1 MQRATSAADATAVT
15 GTTTPDVIVVE
26 RLTKRYGDLTAVDD
40 VSFTARRGEILGIVG
55 PNGAGKTTTLECI
68 EGLRKPTAGSIRV
81 LDADAGSAEV
91 KERIGVQLQANSYFD
106 HLTLTET
113 LELFGRFYKRSLS
126 PARLLSRVNLDDKA
140 RTTVRKLSGGQQQRF
155 SLAATLVNDP
165 EVVIL
170 DEPSTGLDPQARRD
184 LWDLARDINTDGRT
198 ILLTTHYMEEA
209 EHLCDR
215 VAIMDRGQIV
225 ALDSP
230 RSLVKSLRDPDE
242 VRFNLPGR
250 VDINGLDSLPAVTS
264 ASLTNERRVSLRSAD
279 ASETLAGLIAW
290 ARAEEIDLEGL
301 EVASATLEDVF
312 LALTGKA
319 YE

>member
-1 MQRATSAADATAVT
+1 MPRPGAAPEDRAKAMKS
-15 GTTTPDVIVVE
+15 PDVIVVE
-26 RLTKRYGDLTAVDD
+26 GLTKRYGDLTAVND

-68 EGLRKPTAGSIRV
+68 EGLRTPTSGRIQVLGMSAGST
-81 LDADAGSAEV
+81 GV

-113 LELFGRFYKRSLS
+113 LELFGRFYKRKLS
-126 PARLLSRVNLDDKA
+126 PAHLLARVNLGDRA

-165 EVVIL
+165 DVVIL
-170 DEPSTGLDPQARRD
+170 DEPSSGLDPQARRD
-184 LWDLARDINTDGRT
+184 LWDLARDINADGRT

-215 VAIMDRGQIV
+215 VAVMDHGRIV

-230 RSLVKSLRDPDE
+230 RGSGKVPAG
-242 VRFNLPGR
+242 PGR
-250 VDINGLDSLPAVTS
+250 GPVQASRSCRRGRSRVPARWSLQPAVPTEA
-264 ASLTNERRVSLRSAD
+264 ASPYGLPTPRRRFAP
-279 ASETLAGLIAW
+279 
-290 ARAEEIDLEGL
+290 
-301 EVASATLEDVF
+301 
-312 LALTGKA
+312 
-319 YE
+319 

>member
-1 MQRATSAADATAVT
+1 MNDCRSACS
-15 GTTTPDVIVVE
+15 DVIVVE

-40 VSFTARRGEILGIVG
+40 VSFAARRGEILGIVG

-68 EGLRKPTAGSIRV
+68 EGLRRPDAGRIRV
-81 LDADAGSAEV
+81 LDGDAGSAEV

-113 LELFGRFYKRSLS
+113 LELFGRFYKRCLS
-126 PARLLSRVNLDDKA
+126 PARLLARVNLEDRA

-155 SLAATLVNDP
+155 SIAATLVNDP

-184 LWDLARDINTDGRT
+184 LWDLARAINADGRT

-215 VAIMDRGQIV
+215 VAIMDRGRVV

-230 RSLVKSLRDPDE
+230 RALVKALPDPDE
-242 VRFNLPGR
+242 VRFRLQDG
-250 VDINGLDSLPAVTS
+250 VGADGLEGLPAVTS
-264 ASLTNERRVSLRSAD
+264 ASFVDGGRVSLRSAD
-279 ASETLAGLIAW
+279 ASETLRGLIDW
-290 ARAEEIDLEGL
+290 ARRAETQLAGL
-301 EVASATLEDVF
+301 EVSSATLEDVF
-312 LALTGKA
+312 LSLTGNPF
-319 YE
+319 E

>member
-1 MQRATSAADATAVT
+1 MPRPGAAPEDRAKALKS
-15 GTTTPDVIVVE
+15 PDVIVVE
-26 RLTKRYGDLTAVDD
+26 GLTKRYGDLTAVND

-68 EGLRKPTAGSIRV
+68 EGLRTPTSGRIQVLGMSAGST
-81 LDADAGSAEV
+81 GV

-113 LELFGRFYKRSLS
+113 LELFGRFYKRKLS
-126 PARLLSRVNLDDKA
+126 PAHLLARVNLGDRA

-165 EVVIL
+165 DVVIL
-170 DEPSTGLDPQARRD
+170 DEPSSGLDPQARRD
-184 LWDLARDINTDGRT
+184 LWDLARDINADGRT

-215 VAIMDRGQIV
+215 VAVMDYGRIV

-230 RSLVKSLRDPDE
+230 RGLVRSLPDPDE
-242 VRFNLPGR
+242 VRFKLPDR
-250 VDINGLDSLPAVTS
+250 VDADGLECLPAVTS
-264 ASLTNERRVSLRSAD
+264 TSRTDGGGVSLRSTD
-279 ASETLAGLIAW
+279 ASETLRALIEW
-290 ARAEEIDLEGL
+290 ARQAEVELESL

-312 LALTGKA
+312 LSLTGKTF
-319 YE
+319 E